1 MDSSTPA
8 AASSTHTLELDAKAQ
23 RRKERALR
31 AILEQKP
38 PSVKWMGR
46 WCSPLTKAF
55 DPVFYGLEN
64 VPSNP
69 GAKLM
74 FVGNHTMMALDLP
87 VLLFGLLQERGLF
100 VRTMGDHFHF
110 HIPGWK
116 RILMKMGVVDGTRE
130 ICRALLE
137 DNHPVLIYPGG
148 AREAFKK
155 KSDPKYALF
164 WADHKGFARMAIQT
178 EAIIVPVTVLGMEDM
193 IGVLCDI
200 PASKKRDLTVP
211 AMKPPGPR
219 KYQRLYYHFGPPIPT
234 AAFQRNDCEANS
246 TRLRDQTQEVILSGL
261 RFLQAVQR
269 VDPNRF
275 GYVRMLR
282 ELLPWLR
289 ERKALT
295 GSKDGEV
302 VVGER
307 PTAEADDGRGDT
319 TSKPT
324 GPLEDEE
331 IAQDP
336 LSTVAVATGSHC

>member
-1 MDSSTPA
+1 MSVA
-8 AASSTHTLELDAKAQ
+8 APNATNLQPQPSDKEQ
-23 RRKERALR
+23 RRKERELK
-31 AILEQKP
+31 AILAQKP
-38 PSVKWMGR
+38 PPVKWMGR

-64 VPSNP
+64 VPTDP
-69 GAKLM
+69 DAKLM

-87 VLLFGLLQERGLF
+87 VLLLGLLQERGLF

-130 ICRALLE
+130 ICRALIR
-137 DNHPVLIYPGG
+137 NKHPVLIYPGG

-164 WADHKGFARMAIQT
+164 WADHKGFARMAIQEECT
-178 EAIIVPVTVLGMEDM
+178 IVPVTVLGMEDM

-200 PASKKRDLTVP
+200 PAFKKRNLTVP

-219 KYQRLYYHFGPPIPT
+219 KYQRLYYYFGPPIST
-234 AAFQRNDCEANS
+234 SVFQRNDCEANS
-246 TRLRDQTQEVILSGL
+246 TGLRDQCQDIILAGL

-269 VDPNRF
+269 MDPNRF
-275 GYVRMLR
+275 GYVRMMR
-282 ELLPWLR
+282 ALLPWVR
-289 ERKALT
+289 ETKAIT

-302 VVGER
+302 VVGEHAAA
-307 PTAEADDGRGDT
+307 AETKKGEAT
-319 TSKPT
+319 EQT
-324 GPLEDEE
+324 GPLDEE
-331 IAQDP
+331 TAYGQGDN
-336 LSTVAVATGSHC
+336 S